1 MKKIMIYPL
10 LASVLLINA
19 LPIMAQDMTTLEPN
33 MDEVSSPAVSGD
45 GDDVGQNSQM
55 ADFVAPQEIAALPV
69 SGNIVPIA
77 IPSLLFNYWEQTAIV
92 EAKKSAASG
101 GFKRGVTEDEINRA
115 MDAPLDQER
124 VKPPPEERE
133 ITLGGIL
140 FTSQDEWTIWLNGQR
155 VTPDALPKEII
166 DLKVYKHHVD
176 MKWQDEYTRRLY
188 PIRLRAHQRFNLD
201 NRMFLPG

>member
-1 MKKIMIYPL
+1 MKNRLCL
-10 LASVLLINA
+10 LALLLAAFPVAAQNSA
-19 LPIMAQDMTTLEPN
+19 QGQQDMDSL
-33 MDEVSSPAVSGD
+33 SSPASMGSAVDNEQGDVPADAPVEMEVVS
-45 GDDVGQNSQM
+45 VKS
-55 ADFVAPQEIAALPV
+55 VAPV
-69 SGNIVPIA
+69 S
-77 IPSLLFNYWEQTAIV
+77 IPSLLFNYWEQTAIN

-101 GFKRGVTEDEINRA
+101 GFKRDVTEDEISRA

-124 VKPPPEERE
+124 PKPPPEERE
-133 ITLGGIL
+133 IKLGGIL
-140 FTSQDEWTIWLNGQR
+140 FTTQNDWTIWLNGQR

-166 DLKVYKHHVD
+166 DLRVYKHYID